1 MPMIT
6 ATIIGAAEWSLAA
19 VALVEVAVLAV
30 VSAVAA
36 LAVVVPVV
44 AFENIYEQ

>member
-1 MPMIT
+1 V
-6 ATIIGAAEWSLAA
+6 A
-19 VALVEVAVLAV
+19 VVLAV
-30 VSAVAA
+30 AEASEEVSAVAA